1 MNRIGRNS
9 VANVGA
15 DAPTNGMFGDSP
27 PHSNTGV
34 INLERG
40 DKYRNIRRYR
50 PIDLLYSVK
59 N

>member
-1 MNRIGRNS
+1 ML
-9 VANVGA
+9 VQMHQQMECLATA
-15 DAPTNGMFGDSP
+15 